1 MTIMSFGSL
10 GSFFQLKYTNN
21 SILLQRIKFYSNI
34 TILYIIND
42 QFFWCLAI

>member
-10 GSFFQLKYTNN
+10 GSFSQLKYINN